1 MQPPPRKGRVSQEVK
16 TSFSE
21 QLCKVQNKQQQEA
34 ELLEDIRSF
43 SKQRAAIEKEYGQS
57 LQRLAGQ
64 YWKKDWSRGKPDTND
79 NRTTSAVW
87 RSTIE
92 ATVQLGL
99 TRTAAAENYRTVN
112 VEAAKT
118 VRSAK
123 ELRLKKCTEQLV
135 RIQSELI
142 EAVKEVN
149 KAKKKYW
156 QMQRIA
162 DIAREKA
169 AEAEAKS
176 KKSEFGIFHSKTSL
190 QKLSAKLSARLSE
203 CNLRLT
209 EARNEYLLSLA
220 AVTAHQGHY
229 LQTDLPIVMQN
240 LDSDVYEKLQEYFTL
255 ISKTEIEACQSGQE
269 CFQSVLESSSKISR
283 DCDLELFLQDNPVF
297 TEPPVFPFQPAGSDK
312 VCQLEIQP
320 GNRDRESSL
329 DKEARKWATKLANN
343 HKVIAHGE
351 RVLRNLDQRRKLL
364 SEEEASSIESKMEE
378 IKESIRKA
386 EMSKLKAASR
396 LNLLREAGLEVDTWL
411 VSTMNQASEELER
424 ERKLSEARVSNGGMT
439 PEFDELDFTDF
450 EEFDD
455 NNEIFD
461 EISESNIV
469 SSDRVYP
476 VLCKVLYSY
485 QATQSDEL
493 TITLE
498 EQLEVIEDGDMEDWV
513 KALNKFGQI
522 GYVPEKYLQFPG
534 GQGLSSRI
542 SAVTSSDIASYS
554 SSSSSAEQELM
565 GSSGLEQAAD
575 GACLARALYDYEGQ
589 SAEELC
595 FPEGGLIKILRT
607 GERGVDDGF
616 WEGEFNGRAG
626 VFPSLLVE
634 LLVGEGTELELE
646 PVLDPPSQSP
656 PPFSPP
662 APESGLT
669 LFTSAGSAQQER
681 LQASPNNID
690 SGVQKE
696 EPQIL
701 EPAAE
706 MAAGLLRPIRTAPP
720 PPSVSPVS
728 QQDEELLV

>member
-43 SKQRAAIEKEYGQS
+43 CKQRAAIEKEYGQA

-64 YWKKDWSRGKPDTND
+64 YLKKDWSRGKTDTND

-99 TRTAAAENYRTVN
+99 ARTVAAENYRTVN

-123 ELRLKKCTEQLV
+123 DLRLKKCSEQLV

-162 DIAREKA
+162 EIARDKA

-190 QKLSAKLSARLSE
+190 QKLSAK
-203 CNLRLT
+203 
-209 EARNEYLLSLA
+209 
-220 AVTAHQGHY
+220 
-229 LQTDLPIVMQN
+229 N
-240 LDSDVYEKLQEYFTL
+240 LDGDVYEKLQEYFIL
-255 ISKTEIEACQSGQE
+255 VSKTEIDACQSGQD
-269 CFQSVLESSSKISR
+269 CFRSVLESSSKISR
-283 DCDLELFLQDNPVF
+283 DCDLQLFLQENPVF
-297 TEPPVFPFQPAGSDK
+297 TEPSAFPFQAAGSDK
-312 VCQLEIQP
+312 VCQLEIQL
-320 GNRDRESSL
+320 GDRDRESSL

-351 RVLRNLDQRRKLL
+351 RVLRNLEQRRKLL

-386 EMSKLKAASR
+386 ETSKLKAASR

-455 NNEIFD
+455 TNEIFD
-461 EISESNIV
+461 ETSESNLV
-469 SSDRVYP
+469 SSARVYP
-476 VLCKVLYSY
+476 VPCKVLYSY

-513 KALNKFGQI
+513 KARNKSGQI
-522 GYVPEKYLQFPG
+522 GYIPEKYLQFQG
-534 GQGLSSRI
+534 GRI
-542 SAVTSSDIASYS
+542 SAVTSSDITSYS

-565 GSSGLEQAAD
+565 GSNSLEQVAE
-575 GACLARALYDYEGQ
+575 GVRLARALYDYEGQ

-595 FPEGGLIKILRT
+595 FPEGSLIKILHT

-616 WEGEFNGRAG
+616 WEGEFNGRVG

-634 LLVGEGTELELE
+634 LLAGEGTELELE
-646 PVLDPPSQSP
+646 PVLDPTLQSP

-662 APESGLT
+662 APESGLM
-669 LFTSAGSAQQER
+669 LFHSVGSAQQDR
-681 LQASPNNID
+681 LQTSPCNIV
-690 SGVQKE
+690 SGVQE
-696 EPQIL
+696 ESQIL
-701 EPAAE
+701 EPVSE
-706 MAAGLLRPIRTAPP
+706 MSAGRLRPIRTAPP
-720 PPSVSPVS
+720 PPSPSPVS
-728 QQDEELLV
+728 QKDEEILL

>member
-16 TSFSE
+16 ISFSE

-43 SKQRAAIEKEYGQS
+43 SKQRAAIEKEYGQA

-64 YWKKDWSRGKPDTND
+64 YLKKDWNRGKPDTND

-92 ATVQLGL
+92 ATMQLGL
-99 TRTAAAENYRTVN
+99 ARTTAAEYYRTVN

-123 ELRLKKCTEQLV
+123 DLRLKKCSEQLV
-135 RIQSELI
+135 RIQAELI

-162 DIAREKA
+162 EIAREKA

-176 KKSEFGIFHSKTSL
+176 RKSEFGIFHSKTSL

-203 CNLRLT
+203 CNHRVT

-220 AVTAHQGHY
+220 AVTSHQDHY
-229 LQTDLPIVMQN
+229 LQTDLPIVMKN
-240 LDSDVYEKLQEYFTL
+240 LDGDVYNKLQEYFVL
-255 ISKTEIEACQSGQE
+255 ISKTEIDACQSGQE
-269 CFQSVLESSSKISR
+269 CFRSVLESSSKISR
-283 DCDLELFLQDNPVF
+283 DCDLQSFLQENPVF
-297 TEPPVFPFQPAGSDK
+297 TEPSAFPFQPAGSDK

-320 GNRDRESSL
+320 GNRGRESSL

-351 RVLRNLDQRRKLL
+351 RVLRNLEQRRKLL
-364 SEEEASSIESKMEE
+364 SEEEASSIESKMDE

-386 EMSKLKAASR
+386 ETSKLKAASR
-396 LNLLREAGLEVDTWL
+396 LNLLREAGLEVDRWL

-461 EISESNIV
+461 ENSESNQV
-469 SSDRVYP
+469 SSARVYP

-493 TITLE
+493 TIILE

-513 KALNKFGQI
+513 KARNKSGQI
-522 GYVPEKYLQFPG
+522 GYVPEKYLQFPCG
-534 GQGLSSRI
+534 NSLSSRI
-542 SAVTSSDIASYS
+542 SAVTSSDITSYS

-565 GSSGLEQAAD
+565 GSSGLEKAAD

-595 FPEGGLIKILRT
+595 FPEGGLIKILHT

-616 WEGEFNGRAG
+616 WEGEFNGRVG

-634 LLVGEGTELELE
+634 LLVGEGTDLELE
-646 PVLDPPSQSP
+646 PVLDPTLLSP

-662 APESGLT
+662 APDSGLMA
-669 LFTSAGSAQQER
+669 FHSAGSTQQER
-681 LQASPNNID
+681 LQVSPNSV

-696 EPQIL
+696 ESQIQ
-701 EPAAE
+701 EPIAE
-706 MAAGLLRPIRTAPP
+706 MPAGRLRPIRTAPP
-720 PPSVSPVS
+720 PPSSSPVS
-728 QQDEELLV
+728 QQDEEFLV

>member
-43 SKQRAAIEKEYGQS
+43 CKQRAAIEKEYGQA

-64 YWKKDWSRGKPDTND
+64 YLKKDWSRGKTDTND

-99 TRTAAAENYRTVN
+99 ARTVAAENYRTVN

-123 ELRLKKCTEQLV
+123 DLRLKKCSEQLV

-162 DIAREKA
+162 EIARDKA

-203 CNLRLT
+203 CNLRLS

-220 AVTAHQGHY
+220 AVTAHQDHY
-229 LQTDLPIVMQN
+229 LQTDLPIVMKN
-240 LDSDVYEKLQEYFTL
+240 LDGDVYEKLQEYFIL
-255 ISKTEIEACQSGQE
+255 VSKTEIDACQSGQD
-269 CFQSVLESSSKISR
+269 CFRSVLESSSKISR
-283 DCDLELFLQDNPVF
+283 DCDLQLFLQENPVF
-297 TEPPVFPFQPAGSDK
+297 TEPSAFPFQAAGSDK
-312 VCQLEIQP
+312 VCQLEIQL
-320 GNRDRESSL
+320 GDRDRESSL

-351 RVLRNLDQRRKLL
+351 RVLRNLEQRRKLL

-386 EMSKLKAASR
+386 ETSKLKAASR

-455 NNEIFD
+455 TNEIFD
-461 EISESNIV
+461 ETSESNLV
-469 SSDRVYP
+469 SSARVYP
-476 VLCKVLYSY
+476 VPCKVLYSY

-513 KALNKFGQI
+513 KARNKSGQI
-522 GYVPEKYLQFPG
+522 GYIPEKYLQFQG
-534 GQGLSSRI
+534 GRI
-542 SAVTSSDIASYS
+542 SAVTSSDITSYS

-565 GSSGLEQAAD
+565 GSNSLEQVAE
-575 GACLARALYDYEGQ
+575 GVRLARALYDYEGQ

-595 FPEGGLIKILRT
+595 FPEGSLIKILHT

-616 WEGEFNGRAG
+616 WEGEFNGRVG

-634 LLVGEGTELELE
+634 LLAGEGTELELE
-646 PVLDPPSQSP
+646 PVLDPTLQSP

-662 APESGLT
+662 APESGLM
-669 LFTSAGSAQQER
+669 LFHSVGSAQQDR
-681 LQASPNNID
+681 LQTSPCNIV
-690 SGVQKE
+690 SGVQE
-696 EPQIL
+696 ESQIL
-701 EPAAE
+701 EPVSE
-706 MAAGLLRPIRTAPP
+706 MSAGRLRPIRTAPP
-720 PPSVSPVS
+720 PPSPSPVS
-728 QQDEELLV
+728 QKDEEILL

>member
-16 TSFSE
+16 ISFSE
-21 QLCKVQNKQQQEA
+21 QLCKIQNKQQQEA

-43 SKQRAAIEKEYGQS
+43 SKQRAAIEKEYGQA

-64 YWKKDWSRGKPDTND
+64 FLKKDWNRGKPDTSD
-79 NRTTSAVW
+79 NRMASVVW

-99 TRTAAAENYRTVN
+99 ARVAAAENYRTVN

-123 ELRLKKCTEQLV
+123 ELRLKKCSEQLV
-135 RIQSELI
+135 RIQSELF

-162 DIAREKA
+162 EIAREKA

-190 QKLSAKLSARLSE
+190 QKLTAKLSARLSE
-203 CNLRLT
+203 CSHRVT

-220 AVTAHQGHY
+220 AVTAHQDHY
-229 LQTDLPIVMQN
+229 LQTDLPIVMKN
-240 LDSDVYEKLQEYFTL
+240 LDGDVYEKLQEYFTL
-255 ISKTEIEACQSGQE
+255 ISKTEIDACQSGQE
-269 CFQSVLESSSKISR
+269 CFRSVLESSSKISR
-283 DCDLELFLQDNPVF
+283 DYDLQLFLQENPVF
-297 TEPPVFPFQPAGSDK
+297 TEPSAFVFQPAGSDK
-312 VCQLEIQP
+312 VCRLEIQP
-320 GNRDRESSL
+320 GDRDRESSL

-351 RVLRNLDQRRKLL
+351 RVLRNLDQRRKLS
-364 SEEEASSIESKMEE
+364 SEEEISGVEAKMEE
-378 IKESIRKA
+378 VKESIRKA
-386 EMSKLKAASR
+386 ETSKLKADFR

-424 ERKLSEARVSNGGMT
+424 ERKLSEARVSNGGL
-439 PEFDELDFTDF
+439 PEFDEIDFTDF

-455 NNEIFD
+455 TNEIFD
-461 EISESNIV
+461 EGSEATLG
-469 SSDRVYP
+469 SSPRMYP

-498 EQLEVIEDGDMEDWV
+498 EQLEVIEDGDMEHWV
-513 KALNKFGQI
+513 KARNKAGQI

-534 GQGLSSRI
+534 GNSLSSKI
-542 SAVTSSDIASYS
+542 PMVMSSDIMSYS
-554 SSSSSAEQELM
+554 SSNSSAEQELM
-565 GSSGLEQAAD
+565 TCSVVEQPAD
-575 GACLARALYDYEGQ
+575 GVCLARALYDYEGQ

-595 FPEGGLIKILRT
+595 FPEGGLIKVLHT
-607 GERGVDDGF
+607 DQRGVDDGF
-616 WEGEFNGRAG
+616 WEGEFNGHIG

-634 LLVGEGTELELE
+634 LLSGEGTDLELE
-646 PVLDPPSQSP
+646 PMLDPTSP

-662 APESGLT
+662 APDSGAVA
-669 LFTSAGSAQQER
+669 FHSVASAQQEG
-681 LQASPNNID
+681 LQVSPRN
-690 SGVQKE
+690 SVSAVLKE
-696 EPQIL
+696 ESHIL
-701 EPAAE
+701 EPISE
-706 MAAGLLRPIRTAPP
+706 MPAGRLRPIRAAPP
-720 PPSVSPVS
+720 PPSSNPIS

>member
-1 MQPPPRKGRVSQEVK
+1 MLLSLSLGSGVSFPPQSLLPDATAVPLKEPLPRWEALGERQRAESGDREPGEPSMQPPPRKGRVSQEVK
-16 TSFSE
+16 LSFSE
-21 QLCKVQNKQQQEA
+21 QFCKVQNKQQQEVDV
-34 ELLEDIRSF
+34 LEDIRSF
-43 SKQRAAIEKEYGQS
+43 SKQRATIEKEYGQA

-64 YWKKDWSRGKPDTND
+64 YLKKDWNRGKPETND
-79 NRTTSAVW
+79 NRTISAVW

-99 TRTAAAENYRTVN
+99 ARIAAAENYRTVN
-112 VEAAKT
+112 VDAAKT

-123 ELRLKKCTEQLV
+123 ELRLKKCSEQLV

-162 DIAREKA
+162 EIAREKA

-203 CNLRLT
+203 CNYRVT
-209 EARNEYLLSLA
+209 EARNDYLLSLT
-220 AVTAHQGHY
+220 AVTSHQDHY
-229 LQTDLPIVMQN
+229 LQTDLPAVMKN
-240 LDSDVYEKLQEYFTL
+240 LDGDVYEKLQEYFSL
-255 ISKTEIEACQSGQE
+255 ISETEIGACQSGQE
-269 CFQSVLESSSKISR
+269 CFRSVLESSRKIYR
-283 DCDLELFLQDNPVF
+283 ECDLQLFLQENPVF
-297 TEPPVFPFQPAGSDK
+297 TEPSAFPFQPAGSDK

-320 GNRDRESSL
+320 GGRDRESSL

-351 RVLRNLDQRRKLL
+351 RVLRNLEQRRKPL

-378 IKESIRKA
+378 VKESIRKA
-386 EMSKLKAASR
+386 ETSKLKAASR
-396 LNLLREAGLEVDTWL
+396 LSLMREAGLDVDTWL

-424 ERKLSEARVSNGGMT
+424 ERKLSEARVSSGGQT

-461 EISESNIV
+461 ETGESNPV
-469 SSDRVYP
+469 SSSRVYP
-476 VLCKVLYSY
+476 VRCKVLYSY

-513 KALNKFGQI
+513 KARNKSGQI

-534 GQGLSSRI
+534 GSSLSSRI
-542 SAVTSSDIASYS
+542 SVVTYSDITSYS
-554 SSSSSAEQELM
+554 SSSSSAEQELV
-565 GSSGLEQAAD
+565 GSSGLEQTVE
-575 GACLARALYDYEGQ
+575 GVRLARALYDYEGQ

-595 FPEGGLIKILRT
+595 FPEGSLIKILHT
-607 GERGVDDGF
+607 SAHGVDDGF
-616 WEGEFNGRAG
+616 WEGEFNGRVG

-634 LLVGEGTELELE
+634 LLIGEGTDLELE
-646 PVLDPPSQSP
+646 PVLILVSRRRNYRSWSQ
-656 PPFSPP
+656 
-662 APESGLT
+662 
-669 LFTSAGSAQQER
+669 
-681 LQASPNNID
+681 
-690 SGVQKE
+690 
-696 EPQIL
+696 
-701 EPAAE
+701 
-706 MAAGLLRPIRTAPP
+706 
-720 PPSVSPVS
+720 
-728 QQDEELLV
+728 

>member
-16 TSFSE
+16 ISFSE
-21 QLCKVQNKQQQEA
+21 QLCKIQNKQQQEA

-43 SKQRAAIEKEYGQS
+43 SKQRAAIEKEYGQA

-64 YWKKDWSRGKPDTND
+64 FLKKDWNRGKPDTSD
-79 NRTTSAVW
+79 NRMASVVW

-99 TRTAAAENYRTVN
+99 ARVAAAENYRTVN

-123 ELRLKKCTEQLV
+123 ELRLKKCSEQLV
-135 RIQSELI
+135 RIQSELF

-162 DIAREKA
+162 EIAREKA

-190 QKLSAKLSARLSE
+190 QKLTAKLSARLSE
-203 CNLRLT
+203 CSHRVT

-220 AVTAHQGHY
+220 AVTAHQDHY
-229 LQTDLPIVMQN
+229 LQTDLPIVMKN
-240 LDSDVYEKLQEYFTL
+240 LDGDVYEKLQEYFTL
-255 ISKTEIEACQSGQE
+255 ISKTEIDTCQSGQE
-269 CFQSVLESSSKISR
+269 CFRSVLESSSKISR
-283 DCDLELFLQDNPVF
+283 DYDLQLFLQENPVF
-297 TEPPVFPFQPAGSDK
+297 TEPSVFVFQPAGSDK
-312 VCQLEIQP
+312 VCRLEIQP
-320 GNRDRESSL
+320 GDRDRESSL

-351 RVLRNLDQRRKLL
+351 RVLRNLDQRRKLS
-364 SEEEASSIESKMEE
+364 SEEEISGVEAKMEE
-378 IKESIRKA
+378 VKESIRKA
-386 EMSKLKAASR
+386 ETSKLKADSR

-411 VSTMNQASEELER
+411 ASTMNQASEELER
-424 ERKLSEARVSNGGMT
+424 ERKLSEARVSNGGL

-455 NNEIFD
+455 TNEIFD
-461 EISESNIV
+461 EGSEATLGNSP
-469 SSDRVYP
+469 RMYP

-498 EQLEVIEDGDMEDWV
+498 EQLEVIEDGDMEHWV
-513 KALNKFGQI
+513 KARNKAGQI

-534 GQGLSSRI
+534 GNSLSSKI
-542 SAVTSSDIASYS
+542 SMVTSSDIMSYS
-554 SSSSSAEQELM
+554 SSNSSAEQELM
-565 GSSGLEQAAD
+565 TCSVVEQPAD
-575 GACLARALYDYEGQ
+575 GVCLARALYDYEGQ

-595 FPEGGLIKILRT
+595 FPEGGLIKVLHT
-607 GERGVDDGF
+607 DQRGVDDGF
-616 WEGEFNGRAG
+616 WEGEFNGRIG

-634 LLVGEGTELELE
+634 LLSGEGTDLE
-646 PVLDPPSQSP
+646 PELTLDPTSP

-662 APESGLT
+662 APDCGAVA
-669 LFTSAGSAQQER
+669 FHNVASAQQER
-681 LQASPNNID
+681 LQVSPRN
-690 SGVQKE
+690 SVSAVLKE
-696 EPQIL
+696 GSHIL
-701 EPAAE
+701 EPITE
-706 MAAGLLRPIRTAPP
+706 VPAGRLRPIRAAPP
-720 PPSVSPVS
+720 PPSSIPIS